1 MHLCPRFPLRESC
14 NSEKQ
19 TRTGNSAKKLNV
31 RQKSETGENM
41 KEIPRIR
48 IDDVNKIRILV
59 CHLIYSLGCPLTKDQ
74 LVEITSLEQ
83 AVNYFDLMEALDGI
97 TGRLCISQEVDGTT
111 VYSNTPLGDA
121 AAREFGSE
129 LPQSVREK
137 MFEEAVKVYTRDEIK
152 KDSLVSVRYAEH
164 ENGICTIGVTIKS
177 EKTGRQKY
185 YLTISAEDKAEADA
199 VKKKIQ
205 RSPEQFRQYLERY
218 FDCGTED

>member
-1 MHLCPRFPLRESC
+1 
-14 NSEKQ
+14 
-19 TRTGNSAKKLNV
+19 
-31 RQKSETGENM
+31 M

-59 CHLIYSLGCPLTKDQ
+59 CHLIYSLGCPLNKDQ
-74 LVEITSLEQ
+74 LIEITSLEQ
-83 AVNYFDLMEALDGI
+83 AVNYFDLMEALEGI
-97 TGRLCISQEVDGTT
+97 TERLCTSQEINGTI

-121 AAREFGSE
+121 AAREFGSD

-164 ENGICTIGVTIKS
+164 GNGTCTVGITIKS
-177 EKTGRQKY
+177 PKNGRQKF
-185 YLTISAEDKAEADA
+185 YLSISADDKAEADA

-205 RSPEQFRQYLERY
+205 SDPEGFRRYLERY
-218 FDCGTED
+218 FECGTEK